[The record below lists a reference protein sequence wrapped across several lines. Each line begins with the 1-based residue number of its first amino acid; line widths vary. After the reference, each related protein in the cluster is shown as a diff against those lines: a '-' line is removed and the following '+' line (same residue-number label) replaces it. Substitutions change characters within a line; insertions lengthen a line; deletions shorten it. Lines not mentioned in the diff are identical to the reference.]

1 MKLPRNKRFGGL
13 LPRLLLVGTG
23 LTALAA
29 AAAIAQESLLPPG
42 FGQAPPA
49 ARPQPTPAPSQAPNA
64 QTGATLPQNASAPPA
79 GATPSLVLDPGIFAS
94 VAPPQPVSRQA
105 ELPDSARRPIDVVG
119 LGSGY
124 GRNSWGERDG
134 RFLSTMMRR
143 LDAPLAS
150 RWASI
155 ALRRALVT
163 KVPTPANV
171 SAPDWVAERAWLL
184 LRMGEADGAAM
195 LVQSVDVDR
204 FNAKLYAVAGQAAL
218 ATADVAGLC
227 PLADGG
233 AIRSREPIWPMARA
247 VCSALSGDTA
257 IADVLMDQ
265 ARRRTR
271 DPRGIDVQLA
281 ERMMAV
287 NGAGRRSVAVE
298 WTGVNQLTSW
308 RFGLANALGLTVPA
322 DLYRTVGPQTI
333 AWSARAPM
341 VPAAERLSAALTAA
355 RVGVF
360 SNSAL
365 VDLFSQAADDSGEFT
380 GDSPAARLRQC
391 YVADSDDA
399 RLSAMKAFWNGEAW
413 GEEGKADRYAAL
425 ILTAR
430 AAARIV
436 PDLDHAGDA
445 AELIGAM
452 MAAGLD
458 RKASGWAPVVAGMS
472 GEKGDPAWAILAVGT
487 PNISVDLS
495 ADRLSAV
502 AGRWADSNPHK
513 LRLLLAALAG
523 LDRLQTEDQL
533 KLLSDQGV
541 GFDNRSNWARILLQA
556 ADRGEQ
562 GTVLLM
568 VAAGMQ
574 RTGWGGISSPMFAT
588 MIRALHNVGL
598 DGEARMIAAEAMTRL

>member
-1 MKLPRNKRFGGL
+1 
-13 LPRLLLVGTG
+13 
-23 LTALAA
+23 
-29 AAAIAQESLLPPG
+29 
-42 FGQAPPA
+42 
-49 ARPQPTPAPSQAPNA
+49 
-64 QTGATLPQNASAPPA
+64 
-79 GATPSLVLDPGIFAS
+79 
-94 VAPPQPVSRQA
+94 
-105 ELPDSARRPIDVVG
+105 
-119 LGSGY
+119 
-124 GRNSWGERDG
+124 
-134 RFLSTMMRR
+134 
-143 LDAPLAS
+143 
-150 RWASI
+150 
-155 ALRRALVT
+155 
-163 KVPTPANV
+163 
-171 SAPDWVAERAWLL
+171 
-184 LRMGEADGAAM
+184 
-195 LVQSVDVDR
+195 
-204 FNAKLYAVAGQAAL
+204 
-218 ATADVAGLC
+218 
-227 PLADGG
+227 
-233 AIRSREPIWPMARA
+233 MARA

-287 NGAGRRSVAVE
+287 NGAGRRSVEVE

-308 RFGLANALGLTVPA
+308 RFGMANALGLTIPA

-333 AWSARAPM
+333 AWAARAPM
-341 VPAAERLSAALTAA
+341 IPAAERMNAALTAA
-355 RVGVF
+355 RLGVF

-365 VDLFSQAADDSGEFT
+365 VDLFSQAAEDSGEFT
-380 GDSPAARLRQC
+380 GESPAARLRQC
-391 YVADSDDA
+391 YVAANDDA
-399 RLSAMKAFWNGEAW
+399 RLAAMKAFWNGEAW
-413 GEEGKADRYAAL
+413 GEEGRADRYAAL

-436 PDLDHAGDA
+436 PDSDHAGDA

-452 MAAGLD
+452 MTAGLD

-472 GEKGDPAWAILAVGT
+472 EEKGDPAWAILAVGT

-533 KLLSDQGV
+533 KLLSEQGV
-541 GFDNRSNWARILLQA
+541 GFDNRSTWARILLQA

-574 RTGWGGISSPMFAT
+574 RTGWGGVSSPMFAT

>member
-1 MKLPRNKRFGGL
+1 MKPPRNKLSGR
-13 LPRLLLVGTG
+13 PRARLLLALGTG

-49 ARPQPTPAPSQAPNA
+49 ARPQASPTPAPSQP
-64 QTGATLPQNASAPPA
+64 GPSAPAQNPA
-79 GATPSLVLDPGIFAS
+79 SPATSTPSLVLDPAIFAT

-105 ELPDSARRPIDVVG
+105 ELPDSARRSVDMVG

-124 GRNSWGERDG
+124 GRASWGARDG

-163 KVPTPANV
+163 RVPTPDNV
-171 SAPDWVAERAWLL
+171 SASDWVAERAWLL

-204 FNAKLYAVAGQAAL
+204 YNAKLYAVAGQAAL
-218 ATADVAGLC
+218 ATADVSGLC

-287 NGAGRRSVAVE
+287 NGAGRRSVEVE

-308 RFGLANALGLTVPA
+308 RFGMANALGLTIPA

-333 AWSARAPM
+333 AWGARAPM
-341 VPAAERLSAALTAA
+341 IPAAERMTAALTAA
-355 RVGVF
+355 RLGVF

-365 VDLFSQAADDSGEFT
+365 VDLFSQAAEDIGEFT
-380 GDSPAARLRQC
+380 GDSPAARLRAC

-399 RLSAMKAFWNGEAW
+399 RLAAMRAFWTGEAW
-413 GEEGKADRYAAL
+413 GEEGKGDRYAAL

-430 AAARIV
+430 AAARIR
-436 PDLDHAGDA
+436 PDSDHAGDA
-445 AELIGAM
+445 AELVGAM

-458 RKASGWAPVVAGMS
+458 RKAAGWAPVVSGMS

-487 PNISVDLS
+487 PTISVDIS

-502 AGRWADSNPHK
+502 AERWAETNPLK
-513 LRLLLAALAG
+513 LRLLLGALAG
-523 LDRLQTEDQL
+523 LDRLQTEDQM
-533 KLLSDQGV
+533 KLLSDNGV
-541 GFDNRSNWARILLQA
+541 GFDNRSNWARVLLQA
-556 ADRGEQ
+556 ADRKET

-574 RTGWGGISSPMFAT
+574 RSGWGGISSPMFAT
-588 MIRALHNVGL
+588 MIRALHNAGL

>member
-1 MKLPRNKRFGGL
+1 MKLPRNKRQGGL
-13 LPRLLLVGTG
+13 RARLLLVGTG

-29 AAAIAQESLLPPG
+29 AAALAQESLLPPG

-49 ARPQPTPAPSQAPNA
+49 ARPQPTPAPSQTPNA
-64 QTGATLPQNASAPPA
+64 QAGATPPQNASATPA

-355 RVGVF
+355 RLGVF

-436 PDLDHAGDA
+436 PDSDHAGDA

>member
-1 MKLPRNKRFGGL
+1 MKLPRNKRQGGL
-13 LPRLLLVGTG
+13 RARLLLVGTG

-64 QTGATLPQNASAPPA
+64 QAGATPPQNASATPA

-355 RVGVF
+355 RLGVF

-436 PDLDHAGDA
+436 PDSDHAGDA